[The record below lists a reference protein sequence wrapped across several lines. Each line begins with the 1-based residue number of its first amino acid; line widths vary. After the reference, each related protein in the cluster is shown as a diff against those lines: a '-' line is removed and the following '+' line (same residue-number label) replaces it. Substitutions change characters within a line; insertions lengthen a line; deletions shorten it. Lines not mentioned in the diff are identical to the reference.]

1 MGGSPQSSPSSGGG
15 GMEPNLAGALAYLF
29 IVAIIWLVME
39 PYNKDRFIRFHS
51 FQSLF
56 LGAVFFV
63 VSIVLSVIP
72 ILGWILLLF
81 LPLVALG
88 LAILCAYKAYNKEM
102 YKLPLL
108 GDYAEKYAGA

>member
-1 MGGSPQSSPSSGGG
+1 MGGSPQASPSSGG

-56 LGAVFFV
+56 LGLGWFV
-63 VSIVLSVIP
+63 ISIVLSVIP

-88 LAILCAYKAYNKEM
+88 VAILCAYKAYNKEM
-102 YKLPLL
+102 FKLPFL
-108 GDYAEKYAGA
+108 GDLAEKQAGA

>member
-1 MGGSPQSSPSSGGG
+1 
-15 GMEPNLAGALAYLF
+15 MEPNLAGALAYLF
-29 IVAIIWLVME
+29 IVAIVWLVME
-39 PYNKDRFIRFHS
+39 PYSKDRFIRFHS

-56 LGAVFFV
+56 LGVVFFV

-88 LAILCAYKAYNKEM
+88 LAIFCAYKAYNKEM
-102 YKLPLL
+102 FKLPLL